1 MHGEVAQLIRLV
13 LVIDDHLV
21 QSRDLVALCEAA
33 ERGGVTSILVRLR
46 KSTPRELAGAVR
58 AVLGAVRVP
67 VLVNDRADV
76 AIACGAAGV
85 QLGPD
90 DVPLQVI
97 RRIAPQGFI
106 IGASVGSLAE
116 VENGRG
122 ADFWAVGPLRT
133 TGATVDAGDALGLE
147 GFQAI
152 VRRGE
157 GRLCIA
163 TGGLMPEDVGAV
175 MQVGGAGVAV
185 GSEVLAPGD
194 MEAAVREYGSRFEV

>member
-1 MHGEVAQLIRLV
+1 MALNVAALVRLMLV
-13 LVIDDHLV
+13 LDDQLV
-21 QSRDLVALCEAA
+21 QGRDLASLCQAA

-46 KSTPRELAGAVR
+46 KLTPRELAAAVR

-67 VLVNDRADV
+67 VMVNDRADV

-106 IGASVGSLAE
+106 IGAAVGSIAE

-122 ADFWAVGPLRT
+122 ADYWAVGPLRT
-133 TGATVDAGDALGLE
+133 TGAKPDGGDALGLE
-147 GFQAI
+147 GFQAM

-163 TGGLMPEDVGAV
+163 AGGLIPQDVGPV
-175 MQVGGAGVAV
+175 LRVGGAGVAV
-185 GSEVLAPGD
+185 GSGILAGPD
-194 MEAAVREYGSRFEV
+194 IESAAKGYGY